1 MMRMSAWV
9 RNPDPRRLDPRLVGL
24 LLLGND
30 TDVIELA
37 SLESTHGS
45 SFSAPSCTQS
55 KHGE

>member
-1 MMRMSAWV
+1 MGTRV
-9 RNPDPRRLDPRLVGL
+9 GDPHPRRLDPRLVGL
-24 LLLGND
+24 LFLGD
-30 TDVIELA
+30 DSDVIELA